1 MRSKDFLSY
10 RLDGILNGLS
20 NAVVVAPG
28 IINLQHRKLRGV
40 GLIDALIT
48 EVAVDLKDLID
59 TTNDSPLEEKLR
71 SDTQVQI
78 NIKRVRVRD
87 EWARCCTTV
96 QGQIGRASCRER
108 GEVAG
113 GAGAVRRRE
122 RRRRKR

>member
-10 RLDGILNGLS
+10 RLNGILNGLS

-71 SDTQVQI
+71 SDTQ
-78 NIKRVRVRD
+78 RS
-87 EWARCCTTV
+87 E
-96 QGQIGRASCRER
+96 
-108 GEVAG
+108 
-113 GAGAVRRRE
+113 E
-122 RRRRKR
+122 RRVGKAGSSRSGEAQHDKRSTRKSEA